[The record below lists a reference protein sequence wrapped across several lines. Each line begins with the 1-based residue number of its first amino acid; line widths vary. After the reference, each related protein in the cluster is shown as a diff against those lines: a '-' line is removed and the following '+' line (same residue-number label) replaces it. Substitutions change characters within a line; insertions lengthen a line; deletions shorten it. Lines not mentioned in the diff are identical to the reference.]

1 MATTE
6 ILTRESA
13 PNVDSAD
20 GTDSPHET
28 GAPEIAAGPG
38 PTNRVSYTIDAHSGW
53 QIGDFKEF
61 WRYRELLHFLVWR
74 DVKVRYKQTVLGA
87 AWAVLQPLVQ
97 MAVFSTF
104 FGRMANMPSGDTPY
118 PLFVFAG
125 LVPWNF
131 FSNALSAACGSVV
144 ANQTMITKVYFPR
157 LFIPASAIG
166 TGILDLAIALTM
178 LLGTLLFYQVAP
190 TSSWLFVPLLVLA
203 LIAAILGTGALISA
217 LTVRYRDFRH
227 IVPFMIQVWMF
238 ATPAIY
244 MQTNNARSIW
254 RFILPLNPAQGLIE
268 GFRASLLGHTLDPY
282 SVLVS
287 SAVSIVLLV
296 VGCAYF
302 SRAQTTFADVI

>member
-1 MATTE
+1 MAAT
-6 ILTRESA
+6 A
-13 PNVDSAD
+13 V
-20 GTDSPHET
+20 
-28 GAPEIAAGPG
+28 
-38 PTNRVSYTIDAHSGW
+38 PTWRPTYTIDAHSGW
-53 QIGDFKEF
+53 QIADLKEL
-61 WRYRELLHFLVWR
+61 WRYRELLQFLVWR

-97 MAVFSTF
+97 MAVFSAF
-104 FGRMANMPSGDTPY
+104 FGQMASMPSGDTPY

-131 FSNALSAACGSVV
+131 FSNALSSACGSVI
-144 ANQTMITKVYFPR
+144 ANHTMITKVYFPR

-166 TGILDLAIALTM
+166 AGVLDLGIALTM
-178 LLGTLLFYQVAP
+178 LLGTLLFYQAAP
-190 TSSWLFVPLLVLA
+190 TSTWHFAPLLLLA
-203 LIAAILGTGALISA
+203 LIAAILGTGSLISA

-244 MQTNNARSIW
+244 MQTGNVRRIW
-254 RFILPLNPAQGLIE
+254 KLILPLNPAQGLIE
-268 GFRASLLGHTLDPY
+268 GFRASLLGQPLDPY

-287 SAVSIVLLV
+287 SAVAVVLLV

-302 SRAQTTFADVI
+302 ARAQKTFADVI